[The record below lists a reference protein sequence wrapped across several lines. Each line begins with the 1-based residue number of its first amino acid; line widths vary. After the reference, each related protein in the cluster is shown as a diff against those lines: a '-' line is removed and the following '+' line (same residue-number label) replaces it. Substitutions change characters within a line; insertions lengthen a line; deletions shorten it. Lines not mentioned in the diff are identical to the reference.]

1 MPVTLVVAVTA
12 IVAAFAVWAMSR
24 SRRAP
29 DPVDPYVEERWLVRW
44 LGRHP
49 RLAAPA
55 RAIDRQVAGGLMLV
69 AALAVVVLTALAV
82 GAIFDMVDRNSGIAA
97 WDRSVAEW
105 GSRNASSWSTTVLDR
120 ITDLGATWLLVI
132 VAVAVGL
139 FDVVRNRNV
148 DVALFLVVVV
158 AGVALIN
165 NVLKW
170 LIDRERP
177 DVAHLVGTSGSSF
190 PSGHSAAAAATW
202 FALALVVGRRWSRR
216 RRSLA
221 AAVAALISVAVA
233 ASRALLGVHW
243 LTDVVAGLLVGWG
256 WFLLSALAFG
266 GRFQRLGEPAD
277 RVVTHAAALER

>member
-1 MPVTLVVAVTA
+1 MPVTLVVAITA

-24 SRRAP
+24 SRSAP

-105 GSRNASSWSTTVLDR
+105 GSRNASSWSTTVLDW

>member
-12 IVAAFAVWAMSR
+12 VAAAFAVWAMSR

-120 ITDLGATWLLVI
+120 ITDLGATWLLVM

-139 FDVVRNRNV
+139 F
-148 DVALFLVVVV
+148 LGVVV

-216 RRSLA
+216 RRSLV

-277 RVVTHAAALER
+277 RVV